1 MASVDALFLEGR
13 NEVLQEVASHVET
26 VAGPVA
32 TVLRDPAAAAGA
44 PPIDVLVVDP
54 TPARPYRTLVTAGMS
69 ARASTAPVGWGD
81 CRYAELALALPRD
94 WPWPPGPQSGGWPV
108 DLLRS
113 VARVPQVFGGWLWLD
128 HTVTN
133 GDPPRPYAPD
143 SPLCAVVLRRVALLG
158 PHMARVRRADGES
171 AWILAVVPLHA
182 DELALD
188 RREGAAALG
197 AALDRARV
205 TELLDPQRPSAAAL
219 ARALAP
225 TPEPPRVTA
234 PPPAPAPPPE
244 PPRVTAPASA
254 PTPAAPTPAG
264 PTPPAPAP
272 PVPTPLSRT
281 APVTQPRPLTPP
293 APPAPAAPWSAPA
306 RRRKRFGFR

>member
-1 MASVDALFLEGR
+1 MMASVDALLLEDH
-13 NEVLQEVASHVET
+13 NPVLHEVASHVET

-32 TVLRDPAAAAGA
+32 TVLRDPVGDAGA
-44 PPIDVLVVDP
+44 TPIDVLVVDP

-94 WPWPPGPQSGGWPV
+94 WPWPPGSQPGGWPV

-113 VARVPQVFGGWLWLD
+113 VARVPQAFGGWLWLD

-133 GDPPRPYAPD
+133 GDPPRPYAPET
-143 SPLCAVVLRRVALLG
+143 PLCAVVLRRVALLG
-158 PHMARVRRADGES
+158 PDMARVRRADGES

-182 DELALD
+182 AELALD
-188 RREGAAALG
+188 AREGAAALG

-205 TELLDPQRPSAAAL
+205 TELLDPRRPSAAVAP
-219 ARALAP
+219 APAAAPVPQRVVAPPAP
-225 TPEPPRVTA
+225 TP
-234 PPPAPAPPPE
+234 
-244 PPRVTAPASA
+244 
-254 PTPAAPTPAG
+254 
-264 PTPPAPAP
+264 
-272 PVPTPLSRT
+272 PTPLSRT
-281 APVTQPRPLTPP
+281 GPVTQPRPLTPP
-293 APPAPAAPWSAPA
+293 AVAAPRAPAAPLSPPA

>member
-1 MASVDALFLEGR
+1 MASVDALFLEDH
-13 NEVLQEVASHVET
+13 NAVLQEVASHVDAA
-26 VAGPVA
+26 AGPVA
-32 TVLRDPAAAAGA
+32 TVLRDTAADAGA
-44 PPIDVLVVDP
+44 APIDVRVVDP

-94 WPWPPGPQSGGWPV
+94 WPWPPGPQPGGWPV

-143 SPLCAVVLRRVALLG
+143 TPLCAVVLRRVALLG
-158 PHMARVRRADGES
+158 PHMARVRRADGDS
-171 AWILAVVPLHA
+171 TWILAVVPLHA

-188 RREGAAALG
+188 RRDGAAALG

-205 TELLDPQRPSAAAL
+205 TELLNPQRPSAAAI

-225 TPEPPRVTA
+225 TREPERVPPS
-234 PPPAPAPPPE
+234 PPTPAPP
-244 PPRVTAPASA
+244 A
-254 PTPAAPTPAG
+254 
-264 PTPPAPAP
+264 
-272 PVPTPLSRT
+272 PTPLSRT
-281 APVTQPRPLTPP
+281 GPVTQPRPLTPP
-293 APPAPAAPWSAPA
+293 APAAPWSPPE

>member
-1 MASVDALFLEGR
+1 MALVDALSVEGD
-13 NEVLQEVASHVET
+13 NPVLQDVASHVEA

-32 TVLRDPAAAAGA
+32 TVLRDPGSGAGA
-44 PPIDVLVVDP
+44 TPIDVLVVDP

-94 WPWPPGPQSGGWPV
+94 WPWPPGPQPGGWPV

-143 SPLCAVVLRRVALLG
+143 TPLCAVVLRRVAVLG
-158 PHMARVRRADGES
+158 PAMARVRRGDGES

-188 RREGAAALG
+188 RRDGAPALG

-205 TELLDPQRPSAAAL
+205 TELLDPRRPSAAA
-219 ARALAP
+219 
-225 TPEPPRVTA
+225 VT
-234 PPPAPAPPPE
+234 PAPAPRP
-244 PPRVTAPASA
+244 VTPS
-254 PTPAAPTPAG
+254 PAA
-264 PTPPAPAP
+264 TPPAP
-272 PVPTPLSRT
+272 TSLSRT

-293 APPAPAAPWSAPA
+293 AAPAPAEPWSPAA

>member
-1 MASVDALFLEGR
+1 MALVDALSLEGD
-13 NEVLQEVASHVET
+13 NPVLQDVASHVEA

-32 TVLRDPAAAAGA
+32 TVLRDPGAGA
-44 PPIDVLVVDP
+44 GATPIDVLVVDP

-94 WPWPPGPQSGGWPV
+94 WPWRPGHQPGGWPV

-128 HTVTN
+128 HTVAH

-143 SPLCAVVLRRVALLG
+143 TPLCAVVLRRVALLG
-158 PHMARVRRADGES
+158 PDMARVRRADGES
-171 AWILAVVPLHA
+171 AWILAVVPLHG

-188 RREGAAALG
+188 AREGAAALG

-205 TELLDPQRPSAAAL
+205 TELLDPRRPS
-219 ARALAP
+219 
-225 TPEPPRVTA
+225 V
-234 PPPAPAPPPE
+234 
-244 PPRVTAPASA
+244 
-254 PTPAAPTPAG
+254 AAP
-264 PTPPAPAP
+264 
-272 PVPTPLSRT
+272 
-281 APVTQPRPLTPP
+281 
-293 APPAPAAPWSAPA
+293 
-306 RRRKRFGFR
+306 

>member
-1 MASVDALFLEGR
+1 MASVDALFLEGH
-13 NEVLQEVASHVET
+13 NAVLQEVASHVET

-32 TVLRDPAAAAGA
+32 TVLRDPAAGAGA

-133 GDPPRPYAPD
+133 GDPPRPYAPET
-143 SPLCAVVLRRVALLG
+143 PLCAVVLRRVALLG

-234 PPPAPAPPPE
+234 PPPAPAPP
-244 PPRVTAPASA
+244 A
-254 PTPAAPTPAG
+254 
-264 PTPPAPAP
+264 
-272 PVPTPLSRT
+272 PTPLSRT
-281 APVTQPRPLTPP
+281 GPVTQPRPLTPP
-293 APPAPAAPWSAPA
+293 APPAPAAPWSPPA

>member
-1 MASVDALFLEGR
+1 
-13 NEVLQEVASHVET
+13 
-26 VAGPVA
+26 
-32 TVLRDPAAAAGA
+32 
-44 PPIDVLVVDP
+44 VVDP

-94 WPWPPGPQSGGWPV
+94 WPWPPGPQPGGWPV

-113 VARVPQVFGGWLWLD
+113 VARVPQAFGGWLWLD

-143 SPLCAVVLRRVALLG
+143 TPLCAVVLRRVALLG
-158 PHMARVRRADGES
+158 PDMARVRRADGES

-188 RREGAAALG
+188 AREGAPALG

-205 TELLDPQRPSAAAL
+205 TELLDPRRPSVAAPS
-219 ARALAP
+219 ARPAP
-225 TPEPPRVTA
+225 QPVT
-234 PPPAPAPPPE
+234 PPPA
-244 PPRVTAPASA
+244 AS
-254 PTPAAPTPAG
+254 
-264 PTPPAPAP
+264 TPPA
-272 PVPTPLSRT
+272 PTPLSRT
-281 APVTQPRPLTPP
+281 GPVTQPRPLTPP
-293 APPAPAAPWSAPA
+293 AAPAPGEPWSPPA

>member
-1 MASVDALFLEGR
+1 MALVDALSVEGD
-13 NEVLQEVASHVET
+13 NPVLQDVASHVEA

-32 TVLRDPAAAAGA
+32 TVLRDPGSGAGA
-44 PPIDVLVVDP
+44 TPIDVLVVDP

-94 WPWPPGPQSGGWPV
+94 WPWPPGPQPGGWPA
-108 DLLRS
+108 DQLRS
-113 VARVPQVFGGWLWLD
+113 VARVPQAFGGWLWLD

-143 SPLCAVVLRRVALLG
+143 TPLCAVVLRRVALLG
-158 PHMARVRRADGES
+158 PDMARVRRADGES

-182 DELALD
+182 GELALD
-188 RREGAAALG
+188 RREGAPALG

-205 TELLDPQRPSAAAL
+205 TELLDPRRPSVAAVATTPS
-219 ARALAP
+219 ATPAP
-225 TPEPPRVTA
+225 QPVT
-234 PPPAPAPPPE
+234 PPPA
-244 PPRVTAPASA
+244 ASA
-254 PTPAAPTPAG
+254 PPA
-264 PTPPAPAP
+264 
-272 PVPTPLSRT
+272 PTPLSRT
-281 APVTQPRPLTPP
+281 GPVTQPRPLTPP
-293 APPAPAAPWSAPA
+293 AAPVPDEPWSPPA

>member
-1 MASVDALFLEGR
+1 MASVDALFLEGH
-13 NEVLQEVASHVET
+13 NAVLQEVASHVEA

-32 TVLRDPAAAAGA
+32 TVLRDPAAGAGA

-133 GDPPRPYAPD
+133 GDPPRPYAPET
-143 SPLCAVVLRRVALLG
+143 PLCAVVLRRVALLG

-234 PPPAPAPPPE
+234 PPPAPAPP
-244 PPRVTAPASA
+244 APA
-254 PTPAAPTPAG
+254 
-264 PTPPAPAP
+264 PPAPAP
-272 PVPTPLSRT
+272 PAPTPLSRT
-281 APVTQPRPLTPP
+281 GPVTQPRPLTPP
-293 APPAPAAPWSAPA
+293 APPAPAAPWSPPA

>member
-1 MASVDALFLEGR
+1 MALVDALSVEGD
-13 NEVLQEVASHVET
+13 NPVLQDVASHVEA

-32 TVLRDPAAAAGA
+32 TVLRDPGSGAGA
-44 PPIDVLVVDP
+44 TPIDVLVVDP

-94 WPWPPGPQSGGWPV
+94 WPWPPGPQPGGWPV

-113 VARVPQVFGGWLWLD
+113 VARVPQAFGGWLWLD

-143 SPLCAVVLRRVALLG
+143 TPLCAVVLRRVALLG
-158 PHMARVRRADGES
+158 PDMARVRRADGES

-182 DELALD
+182 GELALD
-188 RREGAAALG
+188 RREGAPALG

-205 TELLDPQRPSAAAL
+205 TELLDPRRPSVAAVATTPS
-219 ARALAP
+219 ATPAP
-225 TPEPPRVTA
+225 QPVT
-234 PPPAPAPPPE
+234 PPPA
-244 PPRVTAPASA
+244 ASA
-254 PTPAAPTPAG
+254 PPA
-264 PTPPAPAP
+264 
-272 PVPTPLSRT
+272 PTPLSRT
-281 APVTQPRPLTPP
+281 GPVTQPRPLTPP
-293 APPAPAAPWSAPA
+293 AAPVPDEPWSPPA

>member
-1 MASVDALFLEGR
+1 MASVDALLLEDH
-13 NEVLQEVASHVET
+13 NAVLPEVASHVEA
-26 VAGPVA
+26 VVGPVA
-32 TVLRDPAAAAGA
+32 TVLRDPGAGA
-44 PPIDVLVVDP
+44 TPIDVLVVDP

-94 WPWPPGPQSGGWPV
+94 WSWPPGPQTGGWPV

-143 SPLCAVVLRRVALLG
+143 TPLCAVVLRRVALLG
-158 PHMARVRRADGES
+158 PDMARVRRADGES
-171 AWILAVVPLHA
+171 AWILAVVPIHA
-182 DELALD
+182 GELALD

-205 TELLDPQRPSAAAL
+205 TELLDPRRASAAAV
-219 ARALAP
+219 AP
-225 TPEPPRVTA
+225 APAATPEPRRVM
-234 PPPAPAPPPE
+234 PPPP
-244 PPRVTAPASA
+244 
-254 PTPAAPTPAG
+254 PTPAAPTPLA
-264 PTPPAPAP
+264 
-272 PVPTPLSRT
+272 RT
-281 APVTQPRPLTPP
+281 GPVTHPRPLTPP
-293 APPAPAAPWSAPA
+293 AAPAPEAPWSPPAA

>member
-1 MASVDALFLEGR
+1 MASVDALFLEGH
-13 NEVLQEVASHVET
+13 NAVLQEVASHVEA

-32 TVLRDPAAAAGA
+32 TVLRDPAAGAGA

-133 GDPPRPYAPD
+133 GDPPRPYAPET
-143 SPLCAVVLRRVALLG
+143 PLCAVVLRRVALLG

-234 PPPAPAPPPE
+234 PPPAPAPP
-244 PPRVTAPASA
+244 A
-254 PTPAAPTPAG
+254 PTPT
-264 PTPPAPAP
+264 PTPPA
-272 PVPTPLSRT
+272 PTPLSRT
-281 APVTQPRPLTPP
+281 GPVTQPRPLTPP
-293 APPAPAAPWSAPA
+293 APPAPAAPWSPPA

>member
-1 MASVDALFLEGR
+1 MALVDALSVEGD
-13 NEVLQEVASHVET
+13 NPVLQDVASHVEA

-32 TVLRDPAAAAGA
+32 TVLRDPGSGAGA
-44 PPIDVLVVDP
+44 TPIDVLVVDP

-94 WPWPPGPQSGGWPV
+94 WPWPPGPQPGGWPV

-113 VARVPQVFGGWLWLD
+113 VARVPQTFGGWLWLD

-143 SPLCAVVLRRVALLG
+143 TPLCAVVLRRVALLG
-158 PHMARVRRADGES
+158 PDMARVRRADGES

-182 DELALD
+182 GELALD
-188 RREGAAALG
+188 RREGAPALG

-205 TELLDPQRPSAAAL
+205 TELLDPRRPSVAAVATTPS
-219 ARALAP
+219 ATPAP
-225 TPEPPRVTA
+225 QPVT
-234 PPPAPAPPPE
+234 PPPA
-244 PPRVTAPASA
+244 ASA
-254 PTPAAPTPAG
+254 PPA
-264 PTPPAPAP
+264 
-272 PVPTPLSRT
+272 PTPLSRT
-281 APVTQPRPLTPP
+281 GPVTQPRPLTPP
-293 APPAPAAPWSAPA
+293 AAPVPDEPWSPPA

>member
-1 MASVDALFLEGR
+1 MALVDALSVEGD
-13 NEVLQEVASHVET
+13 NPVLQDVASHVEA

-32 TVLRDPAAAAGA
+32 TVLRDPGSGAGA
-44 PPIDVLVVDP
+44 TPIDVLVVDP

-81 CRYAELALALPRD
+81 CRYAELALALPRE
-94 WPWPPGPQSGGWPV
+94 WPWPPGPQPGGWPV

-113 VARVPQVFGGWLWLD
+113 VARVPQAFGGWLWLD

-143 SPLCAVVLRRVALLG
+143 TPLCAVVLRRVALLG
-158 PHMARVRRADGES
+158 PDMARVRRADGES

-182 DELALD
+182 GELALD
-188 RREGAAALG
+188 RREGAPALG

-205 TELLDPQRPSAAAL
+205 TELLDPRRPSVAAVATTPS
-219 ARALAP
+219 ATPAP
-225 TPEPPRVTA
+225 QPVT
-234 PPPAPAPPPE
+234 PPPA
-244 PPRVTAPASA
+244 ASA
-254 PTPAAPTPAG
+254 PPA
-264 PTPPAPAP
+264 
-272 PVPTPLSRT
+272 PTPLSRT
-281 APVTQPRPLTPP
+281 GPVTQPRPLTPP
-293 APPAPAAPWSAPA
+293 AAPVPDEPWSPPA